1 MRRSRHSGQGE
12 GELIV
17 EGGWSRVGTAQVG
30 EIRRAIDLVQT
41 WVERHDYRG
50 YEPFDGLSSWVR
62 LLLFGNLLAERL
74 LMQGIRQSPFNLRPL
89 LGVRPQ
95 DSTKG
100 RGYMAS
106 GYLALHKATGE
117 QHYLDKA
124 TRCLEWL
131 DRHKSPRFHH
141 HCWSNHFDFSSR
153 SGSYTKHDP
162 IIVWTSLIGQAYV
175 EVFEITGNAWFL
187 RIAESACNWILELP
201 RNRTDR
207 GDCLSYMASAPHWIH
222 NANMLG
228 ACLLA
233 RTAKHTGN
241 DDYRRVARDAIE
253 YTCSRQLP
261 DGAWLYAEEPKYH
274 WIDNFHTGYNLDSL
288 YFYIDGTGD
297 LDFVTH
303 LDKGLEFYKAN
314 FFDDNGRPKYYHT
327 RAYPVDIQCAAQ
339 SIDTLALLSER
350 DPSSLEL
357 AGKVAA
363 WTIRNMQD
371 GEGYFY
377 YRQYP
382 CVKAKIPMLH
392 WGQATTFKALA
403 HLFARL
409 ASRGAAR
416 RLPAYSAPA

>member
-1 MRRSRHSGQGE
+1 MRQSRHSAQGE

-17 EGGWSRVGTAQVG
+17 EGGWSGVETAQAG
-30 EIRRAIDLVQT
+30 EMRRALDLVQA

-62 LLLFGNLLAERL
+62 PLLFGNLFAERL

-89 LGVRPQ
+89 FGVRPQ

-175 EVFEITGNAWFL
+175 EAFEITGNAWFL
-187 RIAESACNWILELP
+187 RTAESACNWILELP

-241 DDYRRVARDAIE
+241 KEYRRVARAAIE
-253 YTCSRQLP
+253 YTCLRQLP

-288 YFYIDGTGD
+288 YFYMEGTGD
-297 LDFVTH
+297 HDFVTH
-303 LDKGLEFYKAN
+303 LDKGMEFYKAN

-327 RAYPVDIQCAAQ
+327 RTYPVDIQCAAQ
-339 SIDTLALLSER
+339 SIDTLALLSAR

-371 GEGYFY
+371 RKGYFY

-382 CVKAKIPMLH
+382 CVKAKIAMLH

-403 HLFARL
+403 HLFGRL
-409 ASRGAAR
+409 ASRDTTR